1 MDTISPFENIKR
13 CQDNIFEKMFYF
25 LSEDFFTFTNSVD
38 PDEMQHYA
46 AFHLGLH
53 CLQKYSFRGF
63 SNTKNITKLNRIKE
77 KHDNIWVSSNGKD
90 VYPMHSQFI
99 NILF

>member
-1 MDTISPFENIKR
+1 MG
-13 CQDNIFEKMFYF
+13 CQDIVFKKNDAFICLKII
-25 LSEDFFTFTNSVD
+25 FTFTNSVD

-63 SNTKNITKLNRIKE
+63 LNTK
-77 KHDNIWVSSNGKD
+77 G
-90 VYPMHSQFI
+90 
-99 NILF
+99 

>member
-1 MDTISPFENIKR
+1 MTIPLCFRTHVAINNEHPSYLGVSGYNFQKNIVFFCVK
-13 CQDNIFEKMFYF
+13 I
-25 LSEDFFTFTNSVD
+25 FFTFTNSVD

-63 SNTKNITKLNRIKE
+63 LNTK
-77 KHDNIWVSSNGKD
+77 G
-90 VYPMHSQFI
+90 
-99 NILF
+99 